1 MGMIRCAPNAGI
13 NRRYPEHL
21 LKDANDKQYC
31 QELLNMIN
39 LDKKTTIVGG
49 ASRANTVAVVGD
61 IKWSKRIY
69 YTIGGDFKK
78 DQFAIADGK
87 IYKLNEA
94 DKTLNQVTIDNNL
107 ATFMDQEFYP
117 IDATIKVAEQ
127 VTTFLID
134 GMYFYKYNG
143 NDSGNWEKL
152 PLKQDVD
159 GNDIEPVYIAE
170 YLDRLW
176 VLCKQRNVLL
186 FSKNLNPENY
196 SDSTDAGLIDLSPGK
211 GGFPTGLIVHNG
223 FLHVVHE
230 DYIVPVTG
238 SSVSTFGVRPGDY
251 LHGRGSRAPRSI
263 LKLDEDFG
271 FLNSTDN
278 EYYIYS
284 DLTTPLSY
292 NLKLQELMN
301 PVLASQTVAHL
312 DTTLNCIRISYI
324 FTGQYVLNAEEI
336 YSRNEQKWCG
346 QTRGRS
352 ISTYSQWNGRGDS
365 GVLYTGR
372 SDTGLLMCNDS
383 SLNFDGAA
391 IHYKYVTAS
400 YIADDDAVVQ
410 FQYFE
415 LDAKSGGDA
424 EIPLSYHLDSLITS
438 RGQEGINNEG
448 EIISLGLIKIADQRT
463 FLNRA
468 VPFIDKRKGR
478 MIRFQ
483 IEETVTNRVL
493 ELYGINVGFVKDQ
506 RIFSKYILGR

>member
-1 MGMIRCAPNAGI
+1 MMRVASNAGL

-21 LKDANDKQYC
+21 LKDAKDKQYC

-107 ATFMDQEFYP
+107 ATFIDQEFYP

-292 NLKLQELMN
+292 NLKLQELIS
-301 PVLASQTVAHL
+301 PVYAYQTVCHL
-312 DTTLNCIRISYI
+312 DTLLNTIRISYVPL
-324 FTGQYVLNAEEI
+324 GEVALDSEEI

-346 QTRGRS
+346 QTRDRN
-352 ISTYSQWNGRGDS
+352 ISTYSQWNGRGDD
-365 GVLYTGR
+365 GRMLTGR
-372 SDTGLLMCNDS
+372 SDTGLLMWEDKS
-383 SLNFDGAA
+383 FNFDDQP
-391 IHYKYVTAS
+391 IHYRWVSGS
-400 YIADDDAVVQ
+400 YLADDDGVVQ
-410 FQYFE
+410 FTQFE
-415 LDAKSGGDA
+415 LDLKSQGNFSV
-424 EIPLSYHLDSLITS
+424 PLYYYIDSRLTT
-438 RGQEGINNEG
+438 RGEEYVNNQG
-448 EIISLGLIKIADQRT
+448 EIINLGLIEIGEQKT
-463 FLNRA
+463 FLNMCK
-468 VPFIDKRKGR
+468 PFIDRRKGR

-483 IEETVTNRVL
+483 IEETVPSRIFEFYGLNCLFVKENRV
-493 ELYGINVGFVKDQ
+493 
-506 RIFSKYILGR
+506 FSKSLLGQ